1 MMQDE
6 STKKRD
12 HRRRKHTRTAVTNYN
27 LVDKEKKEDE
37 DIFDIVAKRKRDI
50 ENQEAIAKRREQK
63 DTKKKASKKRIAKI
77 IKTAEQEYEKN
88 IDNYTPTCRENL
100 ELKNIES
107 QRNYTRRA
115 RAQEQRLSIIKKLT
129 YGTLKCPR
137 CRCVKTNP
145 SSWIISKDKKKVL
158 CRSCFRSYGWKTQ
171 LIKSR
176 LSKIELFS
184 QEIRRY
190 KLNSLVICRIRE
202 QLNLNVEQFAE
213 KIGWSIPYQ
222 YKLEDG
228 TFSTI
233 SEKTMKE
240 ICQLFSHEGFVINLN
255 IWGTPIIYYAVEG
268 SLIRSARKLV
278 NLSMLEFASRCGW
291 SSSYQHKLETNK
303 VRKILKHKA
312 DTIQKIITHLV

>member
-1 MMQDE
+1 MQDE
-6 STKKRD
+6 VTKKRN
-12 HRRRKHTRTAVTNYN
+12 HRRRKHTRTAITNYN
-27 LVDKEKKEDE
+27 LVDKKKKEDE

-50 ENQEAIAKRREQK
+50 ENQEAVAKRREQK
-63 DTKKKASKKRIAKI
+63 DIKKKKSKKRIDEI

-88 IDNYTPTCRENL
+88 VDSNTPIYRENL
-100 ELKNIES
+100 ELKNMNF
-107 QRNYTRRA
+107 QRKLVRRA
-115 RAQEQRLSIIKKLT
+115 RNQEQRLSIIKKLT
-129 YGTLKCPR
+129 YGTFKCPR
-137 CRCVKTNP
+137 CRCVKMNP
-145 SSWIISKDKKKVL
+145 SSWIVSKDKKKVL

-171 LIKSR
+171 VVKSR
-176 LSKIELFS
+176 LSKIKLFS
-184 QEIRRY
+184 QEIKRY
-190 KLNSLVICRIRE
+190 KMNALGLCRLRE
-202 QLNLNVEQFAE
+202 QLNLTVEQFAE

-291 SSSYQHKLETNK
+291 SPSYQHKLETNK
-303 VRKILKHKA
+303 VRKILKYKA
-312 DTIQKIITHLV
+312 DIIQKIITHLV